1 GPGQFMRGDESG
13 ESGADDDRVGA
24 GAVPVWTNDRC
35 PGVRCHWNSSPTPLS
50 LSPAHG
56 PAHRAHMPDGLEP
69 IRHTRSYL
77 PVQASI
83 ADSARNRLAAQ
94 RAEAQPLRGRLTAQG
109 AEAQPLSVCSSP
121 SAAAE
126 NDSSVVVGSIGTSS
140 PSALGELPR
149 KDSLS
154 AARLT
159 ACSASAIRDSRMW

>member
-1 GPGQFMRGDESG
+1 SSRRGG
-13 ESGADDDRVGA
+13 CGLGLR
-24 GAVPVWTNDRC
+24 TNDPR

-69 IRHTRSYL
+69 IIHTRSYL

-94 RAEAQPLRGRLTAQG
+94 RAEAQPVRGRLTAKG
-109 AEAQPLSVCSSP
+109 ADAQPLSVCSSQ

-140 PSALGELPR
+140 PSALG
-149 KDSLS
+149 
-154 AARLT
+154 
-159 ACSASAIRDSRMW
+159 